1 MRHVAEYPAFEDP
14 CRERGYPHNQQTGI
28 GTARGPTEALAPEVQ
43 KRKAREGRL
52 FAVQR
57 NPREP
62 NQAPRCF
69 AQERVPTIARPSN
82 RERSLS
88 GIEGPR
94 HGPLHRRARARG
106 ERRV

>member
-1 MRHVAEYPAFEDP
+1 
-14 CRERGYPHNQQTGI
+14 
-28 GTARGPTEALAPEVQ
+28 
-43 KRKAREGRL
+43 
-52 FAVQR
+52 
-57 NPREP
+57 
-62 NQAPRCF
+62 
-69 AQERVPTIARPSN
+69 VPTIARPSN